1 MSARKRKS
9 VEEIYSQVKDYD
21 LVLTVDAPLA
31 DALNAR
37 LDKAV
42 VGNFAETPRRY
53 AFNHEADE
61 IDFKREIFLDIID
74 ETDLTWKQ
82 ASYILENILE
92 SWKNTGDLYQI
103 LEKEQFSGK
112 AAEEIIKILERTNN
126 PFKAL
131 EEAEIDEEKEV
142 AVIAP
147 YQFNNLDRKVLPAEY
162 DTFDIFK
169 QEEVFELP
177 KFNVFSSASEIVEA
191 LRQNISE
198 ENADNVALIVDS
210 DTRYQ
215 PLIESAFQSNE
226 IPYNSTVGLSEKED
240 VRTFISL
247 ARLALAK
254 NRIRLRDVQPVV
266 QHLGIE
272 ASDSKNNVKLGDVD
286 EDQLS
291 DFTDFLNVISFMD
304 FQDFLEGYEELLGRE
319 TQQVREVIE
328 ELGLQNSDIT
338 EESISQ
344 LEYYLES
351 FDPAQ
356 ESREDGVLLASPE
369 STVYVD
375 RPVVFYIGM
384 NTEWTQQVEERPWI
398 DREEIEDRN
407 FQNFEAMIQNGEER
421 FYMVQDREMNDEISP
436 CFYFTELYDLESF
449 SSHETER
456 YSLPQRSEMKAFD
469 TEERDI
475 EIDEVE
481 MLSQSSLNRFVQSPR
496 TYYFSRLVR
505 DTEKD
510 VMVKG
515 NLFHEFAE
523 FYANFPDVVEDEGQ
537 EKFVEV
543 MKKEMRPYVEDI
555 ELEKLETE
563 FRVGVM
569 NIIKFVDSRK
579 SPEKVPLEP
588 EEGRG
593 ENTFAEYFGK
603 KLDEVFAELS
613 FRNQDL
619 HAKGKIDLVL
629 GNELVD
635 YKSSSRSRSQK
646 KIVEEANIDLFDENP
661 DFQPLMYLCELRDK
675 LPDQKL
681 KFTYFYFL
689 SDMASDLGS
698 ASNIDEKTV
707 SVTYYPEKFDEKIRD
722 LEIFEWMIKDV
733 AKSNDRRK
741 TLEKL
746 GHPNFRAFFEENKL
760 PHPYD
765 KEKLLNSEFATE
777 LVDYMKKH
785 VGDYKYV
792 EKGAMKTLR
801 KLVEFRKTNF
811 FQEDLD
817 RFENFLEEKVKEVNQ
832 YKKEGFPVGDS
843 DLNGNPYEDMI
854 IE

>member
-1 MSARKRKS
+1 MTARKRKN
-9 VEEIYSQVKDYD
+9 VDEIYQEVKNYD

-37 LDKAV
+37 LDKAM
-42 VGNFAETPRRY
+42 VGHFAETPRRY
-53 AFNHEADE
+53 AFSHEADE
-61 IDFKREIFLDIID
+61 IDFKREIFLQVID

-103 LEKEQFSGK
+103 LEREQFSGR
-112 AAEEIIKILERTNN
+112 AAEEIIKILETTNN

-131 EEAEIDEEKEV
+131 EEAEIGEEKEV
-142 AVIAP
+142 AVIAY
-147 YQFNNLDRKVLPAEY
+147 YQFNSLDRKVLPSDY
-162 DTFDIFK
+162 DTFNIFK
-169 QEEVFELP
+169 DEGSFELP
-177 KFNVFSSASEIVEA
+177 EFNAFSSASEIVEA
-191 LRQNISE
+191 LKQNISE
-198 ENADNVALIVDS
+198 KNAEEVALIVDS

-215 PLIESAFQSNE
+215 PLIESAFQSSD
-226 IPYNSTVGLSEKED
+226 IPYNSTVGLSEQED

-254 NRIRLRDVQPVV
+254 DRIRLRDVQPVV

-272 ASDSKNNVKLGDVD
+272 ASDGKNNVKLGDV
-286 EDQLS
+286 EGEQLS

-304 FQDFLEGYEELLGRE
+304 FQDFLEGYEELLGQE

-328 ELGLQNSDIT
+328 EIGLQDSDIT

-344 LEYYLES
+344 LEYYLDS

-356 ESREDGVLLASPE
+356 ESQEEGVLLASPK

-384 NTEWTQQVEERPWI
+384 SSEWTQEVEQRPWI
-398 DREEIEDRN
+398 DREEVESRN
-407 FQNFEAMIQNGEER
+407 LQNFGAMIQNGEEE
-421 FYMVQDREMNDEISP
+421 FYMIQDREMNEEISP
-436 CFYFTELYDLESF
+436 CFYFTELYGLESF
-449 SSHETER
+449 SDHETRR

-469 TEERDI
+469 AEERDI
-475 EIDEVE
+475 EIEEVE
-481 MLSQSSLNRFVQSPR
+481 MLSQSSLNSFVQSPR

-510 VMVKG
+510 IMVKG

-523 FYANFPDVVEDEGQ
+523 FYANFPGFIEDKGP
-537 EKFVEV
+537 EKFIEV
-543 MKKEMRPYVEDI
+543 MKEEIRPYVENI

-569 NIIKFVDSRK
+569 NIIEFVDSRG
-579 SPEKVPLEP
+579 SPETVLLEP

-593 ENTFAEYFGK
+593 DNTFAEYFAK
-603 KLDEVFAELS
+603 DLEEVFAELS
-613 FRNQDL
+613 FNNPDL

-635 YKSSSRSRSQK
+635 YKSSSRSRSRK
-646 KIVEEANIDLFDENP
+646 KIVEESNIGLFEGNP

-675 LPDQKL
+675 MPGQKL

-698 ASNIDEKTV
+698 TADIDEKTV
-707 SVTYYPEKFDEKIRD
+707 SVTYYPKKFDEKILD
-722 LEIFEWMIKDV
+722 LEVFEWMIKDV

-746 GHPNFRAFFEENKL
+746 GHPNFKAFFEENKVL
-760 PHPYD
+760 YPYD

-777 LVDYMKKH
+777 FVDYMKKH

-811 FQEDLD
+811 FKEDLD
-817 RFENFLEEKVKEVNQ
+817 RFENFLEEKVEEANQ
-832 YKKEGFPVGDS
+832 YKKEGFPVGDA

>member
-1 MSARKRKS
+1 MSARERKS
-9 VEEIYSQVKDYD
+9 IDEIYSEVKDYD

-37 LDKAV
+37 LQKAV
-42 VGNFAETPRRY
+42 IGSFAETPRRY
-53 AFNHEADE
+53 AFNHEADD
-61 IDFKREIFLDIID
+61 IDFKREIFLEIID

-92 SWKNTGDLYQI
+92 SWKNTGNLYQI
-103 LEKEQFSGK
+103 LENEQFSGK
-112 AAEEIIKILERTNN
+112 AAEEIIKILETTNN

-131 EEAEIDEEKEV
+131 EEAEVDGGKEV

-147 YQFNNLDRKVLPAEY
+147 YQFNSLDRKILPDDY
-162 DTFDIFK
+162 DTFDIFRD
-169 QEEVFELP
+169 EERFELP
-177 KFNVFSSASEIVEA
+177 EFNVFSSASEIVEA
-191 LRQNISE
+191 LKQNISE
-198 ENADNVALIVDS
+198 KNAENVALIVDS

-215 PLIESAFQSNE
+215 PLIESAFQSND
-226 IPYNSTVGLSEKED
+226 IPYNSTVGLSEQED

-247 ARLALAK
+247 ARLALSK
-254 NRIRLRDVQPVV
+254 DRIRLRDVQPVV

-272 ASDSKNNVKLGDVD
+272 ASDTKNNVKLGEVD
-286 EDQLS
+286 EEQLN
-291 DFTDFLNVISFMD
+291 DFMDFLNVISFMD
-304 FQDFLEGYEELLGRE
+304 FQDFLEGYEELLGRQ

-328 ELGLQNSDIT
+328 EVGLQDSDIT
-338 EESISQ
+338 EENISQ
-344 LEYYLES
+344 LEYYLDS

-356 ESREDGVLLASPE
+356 ESQENGVLLASPK

-384 NTEWTQQVEERPWI
+384 SSEWTQEVDQRPWI
-398 DREEIEDRN
+398 DRENVEDRN
-407 FQNFEAMIQNGEER
+407 LQDFEAMIQNGEDK
-421 FYMVQDREMNDEISP
+421 FYMVQDREMNEEISP
-436 CFYFTELYDLESF
+436 CFYFTELYGLESF
-449 SSHETER
+449 SDHETRR
-456 YSLPQRSEMKAFD
+456 YSLPQESEMKAFD
-469 TEERDI
+469 TEESDVDI
-475 EIDEVE
+475 EEVE

-523 FYANFPDVVEDEGQ
+523 FYANFPDFVEEKGL
-537 EKFVEV
+537 EKFIEV
-543 MKKEMRPYVEDI
+543 MKKEIRPYVEDI

-569 NIIKFVDSRK
+569 NIVEFVDSRE
-579 SPEKVPLEP
+579 SPETVPLEP

-593 ENTFAEYFGK
+593 ENAFAEYFGK
-603 KLDEVFAELS
+603 ELEEVFAELN
-613 FRNQDL
+613 FHNPDL

-635 YKSSSRSRSQK
+635 YKSSSRSRSRK
-646 KIVEEANIDLFDENP
+646 KIVEEANVDLFDDNP

-675 LPDQKL
+675 MPGQKL
-681 KFTYFYFL
+681 EFTYFYFL

-698 ASNIDEKTV
+698 TADIDEKTV
-707 SVTYYPEKFDEKIRD
+707 SITYYPKKFDEKVLD
-722 LEIFEWMIKDV
+722 LDVFEWMIKDV

-746 GHPNFRAFFEENKL
+746 GHSNFKAFFEENKL
-760 PHPYD
+760 QHPYD
-765 KEKLLNSEFATE
+765 KEKLLNSEFSTE

-792 EKGAMKTLR
+792 QKGAAKTLR

-817 RFENFLEEKVKEVNQ
+817 RFEDFLDEKIEDVNR
-832 YKKEGFPVGDS
+832 YKKEGFPVGES
-843 DLNGNPYEDMI
+843 DLDGNPYEDMI
-854 IE
+854 VE

>member
-1 MSARKRKS
+1 MTARKRKNID
-9 VEEIYSQVKDYD
+9 EIYNEVKDYD

-42 VGNFAETPRRY
+42 VGSFAETPRRY
-53 AFNHEADE
+53 AFNHEADD
-61 IDFKREIFLDIID
+61 IDFKREIFLEVID

-103 LEKEQFSGK
+103 LENEQFSGK
-112 AAEEIIKILERTNN
+112 AAEEIIKILETTNN
-126 PFKAL
+126 PFRAL
-131 EEAEIDEEKEV
+131 EEAEVDEGKEV

-147 YQFNNLDRKVLPAEY
+147 YQFNSLDMKVLPDDY

-169 QEEVFELP
+169 EEERFELP
-177 KFNVFSSASEIVEA
+177 EFNVFSSASEIVEA
-191 LRQNISE
+191 LKQNITDK
-198 ENADNVALIVDS
+198 NAENVALIVDS

-215 PLIESAFQSNE
+215 PLIESAFQSND
-226 IPYNSTVGLSEKED
+226 IPYNSTVGLSEQED

-247 ARLALAK
+247 ARLALSK
-254 NRIRLRDVQPVV
+254 DRIRLRDVQPVV

-272 ASDSKNNVKLGDVD
+272 ASDSKNNVKLGDV
-286 EDQLS
+286 EEEQLNE
-291 DFTDFLNVISFMD
+291 FMDFLNVISFMD

-328 ELGLQNSDIT
+328 QLGLQDSDIT

-344 LEYYLES
+344 LEYYLDS

-356 ESREDGVLLASPE
+356 ESQENGVLLASPK

-384 NTEWTQQVEERPWI
+384 NSEWTQEVDQRPWI
-398 DREEIEDRN
+398 DREKVEARN
-407 FQNFEAMIQNGEER
+407 LQDFEAMIQNGEEK
-421 FYMVQDREMNDEISP
+421 FYMIQDREMNDEISL

-449 SSHETER
+449 SDHETRR
-456 YSLPQRSEMKAFD
+456 YSLPQESEMKAFD
-469 TEERDI
+469 AEERDVDV
-475 EIDEVE
+475 EEVE

-523 FYANFPDVVEDEGQ
+523 FYANFPEFVDEEGL
-537 EKFVEV
+537 EKFIEV
-543 MKKEMRPYVEDI
+543 MKKEIRPYVEDI

-569 NIIKFVDSRK
+569 NIIEFVDSRE
-579 SPEKVPLEP
+579 SPETVPLEP

-593 ENTFAEYFGK
+593 ENVFAEYFGRE
-603 KLDEVFAELS
+603 LDEVFAELS
-613 FRNQDL
+613 FHNQEI

-635 YKSSSRSRSQK
+635 YKSSSRSRSRK
-646 KIVEEANIDLFDENP
+646 KIVEEANVDLFEDNP

-675 LPDQKL
+675 MPGQKL
-681 KFTYFYFL
+681 EFTYFYFL

-698 ASNIDEKTV
+698 TADIDEKTV
-707 SVTYYPEKFDEKIRD
+707 SVTYYPKRFDEKILD
-722 LEIFEWMIKDV
+722 LEVFEWMIKDV

-746 GHPNFRAFFEENKL
+746 GHSNFKAFFEENKL

-765 KEKLLNSEFATE
+765 KEKLLESEFAAE
-777 LVDYMKKH
+777 LIGYMKKH

-792 EKGAMKTLR
+792 EKGATKTLR

-811 FQEDLD
+811 FQEDLN
-817 RFENFLEEKVKEVNQ
+817 RFEDFLDEKVEEINQ

-843 DLNGNPYEDMI
+843 DLDGNSYEDMI

>member
-1 MSARKRKS
+1 MSARKRKD
-9 VEEIYSQVKDYD
+9 VDEIYSQVKDYD

-53 AFNHEADE
+53 AFNHEADD
-61 IDFKREIFLDIID
+61 IDFKREIFLEVID
-74 ETDLTWKQ
+74 KTDLTWKQ

-103 LEKEQFSGK
+103 LENEQFSGK
-112 AAEEIIKILERTNN
+112 AAEEIIKILETTNN

-131 EEAEIDEEKEV
+131 EEAKVDEEKDV

-147 YQFNNLDRKVLPAEY
+147 YQFNSLDMKVLPDEY

-169 QEEVFELP
+169 EDEGFELP
-177 KFNVFSSASEIVEA
+177 EFNVFSSASEIVEA
-191 LRQNISE
+191 LKQSITE
-198 ENADNVALIVDS
+198 KNAENVALIVDS

-215 PLIESAFQSNE
+215 PLIESAFQSND
-226 IPYNSTVGLSEKED
+226 IPYNSTVGLSEQED

-247 ARLALAK
+247 ARLALSK
-254 NRIRLRDVQPVV
+254 DRIRLRDVQPVV

-272 ASDSKNNVKLGDVD
+272 ASDSKNNVKLGDV
-286 EDQLS
+286 EEEQLS
-291 DFTDFLNVISFMD
+291 EFMDFLNVISFMD

-319 TQQVREVIE
+319 TPQVREVIE

-338 EESISQ
+338 EESISR
-344 LEYYLES
+344 LEYYLDS

-356 ESREDGVLLASPE
+356 ESQENGVLLASPK

-375 RPVVFYIGM
+375 RPAVFYIGM
-384 NTEWTQQVEERPWI
+384 SSEWTQEVDQRPWI
-398 DREEIEDRN
+398 NREKVEARN
-407 FQNFEAMIQNGEER
+407 RQDFEAMIQNGEEK
-421 FYMVQDREMNDEISP
+421 FYMVQDREMNEEISP
-436 CFYFTELYDLESF
+436 CFYLTELYGLESF
-449 SSHETER
+449 SDHKTRR
-456 YSLPQRSEMKAFD
+456 YSLPQKSEMKAFSA
-469 TEERDI
+469 EERDI
-475 EIDEVE
+475 DIEEVE

-510 VMVKG
+510 VLVKG

-523 FYANFPDVVEDEGQ
+523 FYANFPEFTVDEGL
-537 EKFVEV
+537 EKFIEV
-543 MKKEMRPYVEDI
+543 MKKEIRPYVDDI

-569 NIIKFVDSRK
+569 NIIEFIDSRD
-579 SPEKVPLEP
+579 SPETVPLDP

-593 ENTFAEYFGK
+593 ENVFADYFGK
-603 KLDEVFAELS
+603 EMEEVFAELS
-613 FRNQDL
+613 FYNPDL

-635 YKSSSRSRSQK
+635 YKSSSRSRSRK
-646 KIVEEANIDLFDENP
+646 KIVEEANVDLFDENP

-675 LPDQKL
+675 LPGQKL

-698 ASNIDEKTV
+698 AADIDDKTV
-707 SVTYYPEKFDEKIRD
+707 SVTYYPKRFDKKILD
-722 LEIFEWMIKDV
+722 LEVFEWMIKDV

-746 GHPNFRAFFEENKL
+746 GHDNFKAFFEERKL

-765 KEKLLNSEFATE
+765 KEKLLESEFAAE
-777 LVDYMKKH
+777 LIDYMKKH
-785 VGDYKYV
+785 VGDYNYV
-792 EKGAMKTLR
+792 EKGAVKTLR

-817 RFENFLEEKVKEVNQ
+817 RFEDFLDDKVEEVNQ